1 MGDVRKD
8 LPRYGVKERE
18 ESKWALGI
26 LDCLTGWMVMLVI
39 DLNFENT
46 GGGTDLEMRNS
57 SVHISWVRLVVFFVG
72 TESGIIRIFKIYR
85 SGAQKKS
92 LTQIKKAS
100 FIQ

>member
-39 DLNFENT
+39 DLHFENI
-46 GGGTDLEMRNS
+46 GGGTDLEM
-57 SVHISWVRLVVFFVG
+57 
-72 TESGIIRIFKIYR
+72 
-85 SGAQKKS
+85 
-92 LTQIKKAS
+92 
-100 FIQ
+100 